1 MASSDIASALRD
13 GFNYTTCQ
21 GNTAVSPIVYY
32 QTDTILQYH
41 PQGFRFCVTH
51 HGPFVSHF
59 IGSFSAPL
67 ARLAF
72 GGDSGKVDILDRQQR
87 TGIERLLQD
96 PLGTVLAHSGLQQ
109 RILEE
114 EGLDEMRF
122 KRLRPPIGVP
132 QCGDSAILD
141 QPMRAFISSAKI
153 LLFTAVARLDY
164 FKNVELMV
172 QVGLELL
179 ERGIPVRIL
188 AVGDPEGDDTRR
200 RALLDSIPTDKRP
213 NFMILSRLPKDHLYA
228 LFAAVR
234 KNGVFLCPSRYETLG
249 ITPLE
254 AAVSGVT
261 TLMTESST
269 VEALAYMPKCCRVP
283 ATSPGIATRVQMVY
297 RDGVSKWAEM
307 VKSHVRPATSLV
319 GFRDDMLGSWSEMSL
334 CDVNS
339 PLVVDVPRVALRS

>member
-1 MASSDIASALRD
+1 
-13 GFNYTTCQ
+13 
-21 GNTAVSPIVYY
+21 
-32 QTDTILQYH
+32 
-41 PQGFRFCVTH
+41 
-51 HGPFVSHF
+51 
-59 IGSFSAPL
+59 
-67 ARLAF
+67 
-72 GGDSGKVDILDRQQR
+72 KVDILDRQQR
-87 TGIERLLQD
+87 TGIDRLLQD

-122 KRLRPPIGVP
+122 KHLRPPIGVP
-132 QCGDSAILD
+132 QCGDSAIPD
-141 QPMRAFISSAKI
+141 QPMRAFILSAKI

-179 ERGIPVRIL
+179 DSDIPVRIL

-200 RALLDSIPTDKRP
+200 RALLDWIPTNKRP
-213 NFMILSRLPKDHLYA
+213 NFMILARLPKDHLYA
-228 LFAAVR
+228 LFAAAR

-254 AAVSGVT
+254 AAASGVT

-269 VEALAYMPKCCRVP
+269 VEALAYMPKCSCCRVP
-283 ATSPGIATRVQMVY
+283 ATSTGIAARVQMVY
-297 RDGVSKWAEM
+297 RDGASKWAEM

-319 GFRDDMLGSWSEMSL
+319 GFRDDMLRSWSEMSL
-334 CDVNS
+334 CDVIL
-339 PLVVDVPRVALRS
+339 PARR